1 MTLNNMVTDE
11 MSNLFLKLNNDKRKI
26 KMYPNNFL
34 FIQRSIIVKTNII
47 IANML
52 EFFLLQIDPLL

>member
-26 KMYPNNFL
+26 KMYPNNF
-34 FIQRSIIVKTNII
+34 FVYST
-47 IANML
+47 
-52 EFFLLQIDPLL
+52 FYYC